1 MGVVFVGTT
10 ILFAA
15 LYWLLRRSVKRAAG
29 QVRQI
34 QSDFHTNRQI
44 RSDSPDKQLEALLV
58 EVNRLLTA
66 KQEDRI
72 RHERKEREIRKQIA
86 NITHDLR
93 TPLTSMLGYIELLQE
108 DNLSAEETQEYLTIV
123 ENRTK
128 ALRSLISSFYDLARM
143 EAYDYPVILQK
154 LDLLVLLKRA
164 LADCYPEISAAG
176 FQVVLDLPEGNCSVI
191 ADEEIV
197 MRIYMNLLQNVRK
210 HGQRFMYLFQGV
222 KDGRYVTILSNETSS
237 LQEED
242 LPHLFERSFTAD
254 RSRTKHNTG
263 LGLTI
268 VQGLMQQMGYRIH
281 AEYNAPLFT
290 IHLEWD

>member
-1 MGVVFVGTT
+1 MFVGTT
-10 ILFAA
+10 LLLAA
-15 LYWLLRRSVKRAAG
+15 VYWVVRSSVKRAAG

-34 QSDFHTNRQI
+34 QSDLHTNRQI
-44 RSDSPDKQLEALLV
+44 RSDSPDKQLEALLA

-128 ALRSLISSFYDLARM
+128 ALRSLISGFYDLARM

-210 HGQRFMYLFQGV
+210 HGQHFMYLFQGV